1 MTELTYQTKYE
12 GLVEDAFNG
21 YVISVKEIQFYE
33 DKYSQFI
40 VYALEAPKMVKVFR
54 KPSIVCKNIRRGI
67 ESLAIYVA
75 SEFQAHLLNQ
85 YHCGSFKDFGIS
97 FTIRKV
103 ENGFVQECA
112 SMGSISLSLD
122 QLLRP
127 SEEIL
132 DSIRYLN
139 NLREE

>member
-33 DKYSQFI
+33 DKDSHFV
-40 VYALEAPKMVKVFR
+40 VYVLNAPKMVNTLR
-54 KPSIVCKNIRRGI
+54 KPSIVCKNLRCGI
-67 ESLAIYVA
+67 ESLAIYLA
-75 SEFQAHLLNQ
+75 SELQAHLLNR

-97 FTIRKV
+97 FVIRKV
-103 ENGFVQECA
+103 ENGFVQDCA
-112 SMGSISLSLD
+112 PIGSNCLSLD
-122 QLLRP
+122 KLLRP
-127 SEEIL
+127 SKEIL

-139 NLREE
+139 NLREG